1 MDEPGKEAPAVHW
14 LIDGMNLIGSRPD
27 RWWRDRRGA
36 MTRMVEQLEDYSRAT
51 GEAISVFFDGK
62 PFHLANKG
70 TLEVVFAKR
79 PGRNAADYEIEGRVE
94 STPDRSALR
103 VVTSD
108 KRLAEAVR
116 EQGAS
121 VVSAGSFR
129 AQLDELVS

>member
-1 MDEPGKEAPAVHW
+1 VKEPAPEEPSVHW

-27 RWWRDRRGA
+27 RWWQDRRGA
-36 MTRMVEQLEDYSRAT
+36 MTRLVERLEDYSRAS

-62 PFHLANKG
+62 PFDLADEG
-70 TLEVVFAKR
+70 TVEVVFAR
-79 PGRNAADYEIEGRVE
+79 HRGANAADYEIEHRVK
-94 STPDRSALR
+94 SLRDRSALR

-116 EQGAS
+116 EQGAA

-129 AQLDELVS
+129 SQLDALGS